1 MDRPARYTRKT
12 MTRAEA
18 LRIFELDDRRTQEEV
33 RAAYRELV
41 KVWHPDRFANDPD
54 LRAKADRRLQDINR
68 AYAVLQDGAQTVE
81 PLREPTPPP
90 PRAATPPQPAAPPPA
105 ATPRSAAHSTPR
117 RADQWIRAHWSLA
130 LLVTV
135 GLLTGAAVVGIVLMV
150 VGPTRQ
156 APAPRP
162 ISGTDLLASPLA
174 GDGSLVVMNAD
185 GRDAVLVFV
194 DSGVPTR
201 AVYIRAGERLQMLD
215 VAPGAHHIWVAAG
228 QGWRRDHFATDQMFQ
243 EIAEPLT
250 FPNDASAPPTITI
263 AARGTDTRTPLRA
276 RSSFILNTRR

>member
-1 MDRPARYTRKT
+1 
-12 MTRAEA
+12 MTRTEA
-18 LRIFELDDRRTQEEV
+18 LRIFDLDDHRTPEEV

-41 KVWHPDRFANDPD
+41 KVWHPDRFAHDPV

-68 AYAVLQDGAQTVE
+68 AYAVLQDGAEAVE
-81 PLREPTPPP
+81 PPQGPTPPP
-90 PRAATPPQPAAPPPA
+90 HATTPTHAP
-105 ATPRSAAHSTPR
+105 TPRTAAQSSPRPGNRSGST
-117 RADQWIRAHWSLA
+117 RARWS
-130 LLVTV
+130 V
-135 GLLTGAAVVGIVLMV
+135 GLLVIVGLFTGAAVVGIVVKVL
-150 VGPTRQ
+150 GPTQQ

-162 ISGTDLLASPLA
+162 ISGTDLLAAPLT

-194 DSGVPTR
+194 ASGLPTR

-228 QGWRRDHFATDQMFQ
+228 QGWSRDHFATDQMFQ
-243 EIAEPLT
+243 EIEQPLT
-250 FPNDASAPPTITI
+250 FPNDPSASPIITI

-276 RSSFILNTRR
+276 RSSFVLNTRR

>member
-1 MDRPARYTRKT
+1 
-12 MTRAEA
+12 MTRGEA

-68 AYAVLQDGAQTVE
+68 AYAVLQDGDGTVE
-81 PLREPTPPP
+81 PPREPTPP
-90 PRAATPPQPAAPPPA
+90 PRAATPAHTP
-105 ATPRSAAHSTPR
+105 TPRTAADSTPR
-117 RADQWIRAHWSLA
+117 PADRSTRRRWSLA

-135 GLLTGAAVVGIVLMV
+135 GLFTGAAVVGIVLTV
-150 VGPTRQ
+150 VGPTQ

-162 ISGTDLLASPLA
+162 ISGTDLLAAPLA
-174 GDGSLVVMNAD
+174 GNGSLVVMNAD

-201 AVYIRAGERLQMLD
+201 ALYIRAGERLQMLD
-215 VAPGAHHIWVAAG
+215 VAPGASGIWVAAG
-228 QGWRRDHFATDQMFQ
+228 RGWIRDHFATDRMFQ

-250 FPNDASAPPTITI
+250 FVNDAAAPQTITI
-263 AARGTDTRTPLRA
+263 GASDTGTGTQLRA
-276 RSSFILNTRR
+276 RSPFLLNVRR